1 MGKRVKVDSLH
12 LTLGTLLLHPEEIE
26 KIKMELKEI
35 TEQFVQMRGS
45 TLGLVVTFMGVE
57 YGDGGTVWA
66 EVYVGG
72 QAIKMFREMLEDK
85 FSKYLTDL
93 RFHAHLTVYKG
104 IEATDEMKERFR
116 ASSASTT
123 LTPINLVVAT
133 LRERKT
139 QGQDLKPPLVR
150 IPLGSNLK
158 DIEIAERKKTMGG
171 VMKA

>member
-1 MGKRVKVDSLH
+1 
-12 LTLGTLLLHPEEIE
+12 
-26 KIKMELKEI
+26 MELKEI

-66 EVYVGG
+66 EVNVGG

-133 LRERKT
+133 LRERKA
-139 QGQDLKPPLVR
+139 QRQELKPPLIR
-150 IPLGSNLK
+150 ILLGSKLK
-158 DIEIAERKKTMGG
+158 DIEIAERKKIMGG

>member
-1 MGKRVKVDSLH
+1 MN
-12 LTLGTLLLHPEEIE
+12 
-26 KIKMELKEI
+26 
-35 TEQFVQMRGS
+35 
-45 TLGLVVTFMGVE
+45 
-57 YGDGGTVWA
+57 
-66 EVYVGG
+66 VGG

-85 FSKYLTDL
+85 FSEYLTDL

-116 ASSASTT
+116 ASAASTT

-139 QGQDLKPPLVR
+139 KGQDLKPPLVR

-158 DIEIAERKKTMGG
+158 DIEIAERKKTMSG

>member
-1 MGKRVKVDSLH
+1 
-12 LTLGTLLLHPEEIE
+12 
-26 KIKMELKEI
+26 
-35 TEQFVQMRGS
+35 
-45 TLGLVVTFMGVE
+45 
-57 YGDGGTVWA
+57 
-66 EVYVGG
+66 
-72 QAIKMFREMLEDK
+72 MFREMLEDK
-85 FSKYLTDL
+85 FSEYLTDL

-104 IEATDEMKERFR
+104 TDEMKERFR
-116 ASSASTT
+116 ASAASTT

-139 QGQDLKPPLVR
+139 KGQDLKPPLVR